1 MEEGESDSFLRDI
14 LLSVRT
20 IAMAGAS
27 DKPHRPSFG
36 VFEFLLSCGYH
47 VTGINPNLAGK
58 SVHGTLFYGSLAEV
72 PEPIDMVDIFRNSQ
86 AAGDTVDEA
95 LALNPRPKVIW
106 MQLGVR
112 NDAGAARARALGLKV
127 VMDRCPAIEIRRLG
141 IERSEAR
148 LRSPS

>member
-1 MEEGESDSFLRDI
+1 MADGESDSFLRNI
-14 LLSVRT
+14 LLSVKT

-36 VFEFLLSCGYH
+36 VFEFLLSHGYH
-47 VTGINPNLAGK
+47 VTGVNPNLAGK
-58 SVHGTLFYGSLAEV
+58 SVHGTLFYGSLAQV
-72 PEPIDMVDIFRNSQ
+72 PEPIDMVDIFRNAQ

-95 LALNPRPKVIW
+95 LALDPRPKVIW

-112 NDAGAARARALGLKV
+112 NDAAAARARALGLRV

-141 IERSEAR
+141 IERS
-148 LRSPS
+148 

>member
-1 MEEGESDSFLRDI
+1 MADGESDSFLRNI
-14 LLSVRT
+14 LLSVKT

-36 VFEFLLSCGYH
+36 VFEFLLSHGYH
-47 VTGINPNLAGK
+47 VTGVNPSLAGK
-58 SVHGTLFYGSLAEV
+58 SVHGTPFYGSLAQV
-72 PEPIDMVDIFRNSQ
+72 PEPIDMVDIFRNAQ

-95 LALNPRPKVIW
+95 LALDPRPKVIW

-112 NDAGAARARALGLKV
+112 NDAAAARARALGLRV

-141 IERSEAR
+141 IERS
-148 LRSPS
+148 